1 MIGLNTYVSTSSFVK
16 SFLSIAIAIYIQSA
30 NKRQVKFGISV
41 DWPKSNEIMK
51 LETFRGGTFVWFWPL
66 CPGFGS
72 ARKEYLVISQE
83 SPFSLN

>member
-1 MIGLNTYVSTSSFVK
+1 MIGLNTYVSTFVFVN

-30 NKRQVKFGISV
+30 NKRKIKFGISV

-51 LETFRGGTFVWFWPL
+51 LEIFRGGTIVWFWPL
-66 CPGFGS
+66 YPCFGS